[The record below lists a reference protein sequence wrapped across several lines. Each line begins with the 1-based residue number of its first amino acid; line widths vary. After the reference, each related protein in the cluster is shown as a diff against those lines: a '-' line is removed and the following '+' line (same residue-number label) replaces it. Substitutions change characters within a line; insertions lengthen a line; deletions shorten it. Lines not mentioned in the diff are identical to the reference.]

1 MLSLFDALYYR
12 YPRSVSAVLLA
23 SLGFALATWITWPL
37 LPQFERA
44 LPSGD
49 SPWGTVPMLNSW
61 ILWWNAA
68 QLRYGFEQYWHAPIF
83 APEYGTLAF
92 SEPQPATMLAAPVV
106 WLISIPAGY
115 NAYLFFSVTM
125 NLAAGYWFLRNC
137 RCSFLPSLAGGIA
150 IALHPLAID
159 NIERR
164 KDTIAAHEALIQQIQ
179 GATRASESE
188 LYELISYASLP
199 IQYIPPR
206 SVFNDI
212 VASGATLLIRSDELR
227 LALAEFDQGIRWLE
241 RTDDSS
247 WSVWESRLQPLLE
260 GRVPRVERLRQ
271 GLRNSLRGDVPF
283 GESLHK
289 PDFDGVLADP
299 RFEDMLAERW
309 LRLQNGLNALKG
321 VNAMAERIVGLI
333 DVELETEKPSQ

>member
-1 MLSLFDALYYR
+1 MNQIQGIPWKRIAVEALAIIA
-12 YPRSVSAVLLA
+12 SILLA
-23 SLGFALATWITWPL
+23 FAIDAWWDDRRDRIAEQNYLGSLRQEIV
-37 LPQFERA
+37 E
-44 LPSGD
+44 
-49 SPWGTVPMLNSW
+49 
-61 ILWWNAA
+61 
-68 QLRYGFEQYWHAPIF
+68 
-83 APEYGTLAF
+83 
-92 SEPQPATMLAAPVV
+92 
-106 WLISIPAGY
+106 SI
-115 NAYLFFSVTM
+115 N
-125 NLAAGYWFLRNC
+125 
-137 RCSFLPSLAGGIA
+137 
-150 IALHPLAID
+150 LAID

-241 RTDDSS
+241 RVDDSS
-247 WSVWESRLQPLLE
+247 WSVWENRLQPLLE

-271 GLRNSLRGDVPF
+271 GLRNSLRDDVPF

>member
-1 MLSLFDALYYR
+1 MSQVQSIPWKRIVVEALAIIA
-12 YPRSVSAVLLA
+12 SILLA
-23 SLGFALATWITWPL
+23 FAIDAWWDDRRDRIAEQNYLGSLRQEIV
-37 LPQFERA
+37 E
-44 LPSGD
+44 
-49 SPWGTVPMLNSW
+49 
-61 ILWWNAA
+61 
-68 QLRYGFEQYWHAPIF
+68 
-83 APEYGTLAF
+83 
-92 SEPQPATMLAAPVV
+92 
-106 WLISIPAGY
+106 
-115 NAYLFFSVTM
+115 
-125 NLAAGYWFLRNC
+125 
-137 RCSFLPSLAGGIA
+137 GIN
-150 IALHPLAID
+150 LAID

-247 WSVWESRLQPLLE
+247 WSVWENRLQPLLE

-309 LRLQNGLNALKG
+309 LRLQNGLNALKR
-321 VNAMAERIVGLI
+321 VNAMAEEIVRLI
-333 DVELETEKPSQ
+333 DIELEVEKSSQ

>member
-1 MLSLFDALYYR
+1 MSQVQSIPWKRIVVEALAIIA
-12 YPRSVSAVLLA
+12 SILLA
-23 SLGFALATWITWPL
+23 FAIDAWWDDRRDRIAEQNYLGSLRQEIV
-37 LPQFERA
+37 E
-44 LPSGD
+44 
-49 SPWGTVPMLNSW
+49 
-61 ILWWNAA
+61 
-68 QLRYGFEQYWHAPIF
+68 
-83 APEYGTLAF
+83 
-92 SEPQPATMLAAPVV
+92 
-106 WLISIPAGY
+106 
-115 NAYLFFSVTM
+115 
-125 NLAAGYWFLRNC
+125 
-137 RCSFLPSLAGGIA
+137 GIN
-150 IALHPLAID
+150 LAID

-309 LRLQNGLNALKG
+309 LRLQNGLNALKR
-321 VNAMAERIVGLI
+321 VNAMAERIVVLI
-333 DVELETEKPSQ
+333 DVELETEMPSQ